1 MKRRINKIKIFFIV
15 PVFILCVT
23 GGFSRNPA
31 DSVKQITPSI
41 TENYLYN
48 SNDTVILTASI
59 SIKRETGFFSLENA
73 EIEFLAKANS
83 VTTLLGKTFTD
94 YEGNAVLKVSLKKG
108 MPSDKDGKTTYTAH
122 FTGKGEYLEITSDEI
137 TAKLA
142 KITVNFS
149 TQDSIRYINVNA
161 YDFDKNNELRPLP
174 KAKLIIYVPR
184 LFTLLKIGEIETDEK
199 GSGKIEYPGKL
210 VGDSL
215 GKINVIAKI
224 EDNDFYGNVMGQ
236 QTINWA
242 ISKYFYKA
250 EQPTRE
256 LWTPIAPIWM
266 IVTLITMLTG
276 VWAHYIY
283 AVIQLIMI
291 KRHSKRKKEYL

>member
-1 MKRRINKIKIFFIV
+1 MKRTTNKTKLFFIV
-15 PVFILCVT
+15 SVFLLCVIT
-23 GGFSRNPA
+23 GIARNPS
-31 DSVKQITPSI
+31 DSVKVITPSL
-41 TENYLYN
+41 TLNYLYN
-48 SNDTVILTASI
+48 SNDTVYLTANI
-59 SIKRETGFFSLENA
+59 SIKRESGFFSLENA
-73 EIEFLAKANS
+73 GIEFLAEANKIS
-83 VTTLLGKTFTD
+83 SLLGKTVTD
-94 YEGNAVLKVSLKKG
+94 YEGNTIFKFPLKKG
-108 MPSDKDGKTTYTAH
+108 VPVDKDGKTTYTAH
-122 FTGKGEYLEITSDEI
+122 FAGKGEYLAVTSDAV
-137 TAKLA
+137 TARLA

-149 TQDSIRYINVNA
+149 TKDSVRYIDVNA
-161 YDFDKNNELRPLP
+161 YDIGNRTGIRPLP
-174 KAKLIIYVPR
+174 KAKVIVYVPR
-184 LFTLLKIGEIETDEK
+184 LFNLLKIGEIELDEK

-215 GKINVIAKI
+215 GKITVIAKI
-224 EDNDFYGNVMGQ
+224 EENDLYGNVMGQ

-242 ISKYFYKA
+242 ISKFFYKA

-291 KRHSKRKKEYL
+291 KRHSKPKKEYL